1 MMKKKYMAVVFCV
14 AVLLVS
20 VLIKLCSGTSR
31 EEGGSGI
38 ETDVRQILDTMSTE
52 QKIAQMIMPAIRTW
66 DDEDVTDLSAVPALS
81 EALRRHQYGGIILFG
96 SNVKN
101 TDQTVRLI
109 SDLQSNNAKS
119 GDAERAGIIPYLVAA
134 DQEGGSVAR
143 LTMGTRGTGSMAI
156 GATAEKAEEN
166 AKATGRIFGEEL
178 EALGIN
184 VNLGP
189 CIDVIHDLADPGMST
204 RVFSDDPDLAAKLS
218 LAFAEGIG
226 KSEVITTYKHF
237 PGAGDGSDFPTSI
250 NLTLDE
256 LKEEGLSAYAAAI
269 EGGAEMIMSSAVT
282 FPVFDDEYLMADG
295 VTKGYYPA
303 TLSSKIIAGM
313 LREELGFDGVVIT
326 DALEMEQFVTEPD
339 NGQAFFTGDRGT
351 VEHALQ
357 VAEKAINAGCDILLI
372 PTDLNGEE
380 AVRYYDEYIAG
391 IAKLVEEDVISV
403 QRIDESV
410 SRILSMKERHGIL
423 DMDTDGADADQKSGA
438 AAVTVGSASHHA
450 LEGRIA
456 EQAVTLLRDDGVL
469 PLSGRGSYIVIACR
483 TARDNTPVTYA
494 LDQLM
499 TDGVIEGDVRIEN
512 HITGETTGEENAG
525 SVIVI
530 DAYYDTDSGELIYS
544 DELSASI
551 GKADAVIALSA
562 VGAGMEML
570 QDDSPIMQG
579 ITRALSEAHEAGA
592 KFVLLSDNLPV
603 DAARFQEADTI
614 VCAYLS
620 AGFGIDPTART
631 GGSENSGA
639 FNANVPAAIRAIF
652 GAADM
657 PGRLPINIPALEK
670 DKDGRWVY
678 SDRILY
684 ERGFSAVS
692 ED

>member
-1 MMKKKYMAVVFCV
+1 MMKKNYMAVVICL
-14 AVLLVS
+14 ALLLVS
-20 VLIKLCSGTSR
+20 VLASSCSGVTQ
-31 EEGGSGI
+31 EEGASGT

-52 QKIAQMIMPAIRTW
+52 QKVAQMIMPAIRTW
-66 DDEDVTDLSAVPALS
+66 DEEDVTDLSAVPALA

-96 SNVKN
+96 ANVKN
-101 TDQTVRLI
+101 SDQTVRLI

-119 GDAERAGIIPYLVAA
+119 GDAAAAGIIPYLVAA

-156 GATAEKAEEN
+156 GATGENAEEN
-166 AKATGRIFGEEL
+166 AEATGRIFGEEL
-178 EALGIN
+178 QALGIN

-204 RVFSDDPDLAAKLS
+204 RVYSDDPDIAAKLG

-226 KSEVITTYKHF
+226 SSEVITTYKHF
-237 PGAGDGSDFPTSI
+237 PGAGDGSDYPTSI
-250 NLTLDE
+250 YLTLDE
-256 LKEEGLSAYAAAI
+256 LKGEGLSTYAAAI
-269 EGGAEMIMSSAVT
+269 EGG
-282 FPVFDDEYLMADG
+282 DEYLMADG

-303 TLSSKIIAGM
+303 TLSSKIVTGM

-326 DALEMEQFVTEPD
+326 DALEMDQFVTEPD
-339 NGQAFFTGDRGT
+339 NGQAFFTGDKGT
-351 VEHALQ
+351 VEHDLQ

-372 PTDLNGEE
+372 PADLNREE
-380 AVRYYDEYIAG
+380 AVQYYDEYIAG
-391 IAKLVEEDVISV
+391 IVKLVEEDVISME
-403 QRIDESV
+403 RIDASV
-410 SRILSMKERHGIL
+410 YRILS
-423 DMDTDGADADQKSGA
+423 DA
-438 AAVTVGSASHHA
+438 AAVTVGSAGHHT
-450 LEGRIA
+450 LESRIA
-456 EQAVTLLRDDGVL
+456 EQAITLLKDDGVL
-469 PLSGRGSYIVIACR
+469 PLPGRGSHIVIACR
-483 TARDNTPVTYA
+483 TAMDNTPVTYA
-494 LDQLM
+494 LNQLM
-499 TDGVIEGDVRIEN
+499 TDGVIDRDVRIEN
-512 HITGETTGEENAG
+512 HITGETTGEENAE

-530 DAYYDTDSGELIYS
+530 DAYYDIDSGELIYS
-544 DELSASI
+544 DTLSASI
-551 GKADAVIALSA
+551 RNADAVIALSA
-562 VGAGMEML
+562 VGAGMDLL

-579 ITRALSEAHEAGA
+579 VTRALSEAHEAGA

-631 GGSENSGA
+631 SGSENIGA

-657 PGRLPINIPALEK
+657 PGRLPIDIPVLEK
-670 DKDGRWVY
+670 DTDGRWVY

-684 ERGFSAVS
+684 ERGYSAGS

>member
-1 MMKKKYMAVVFCV
+1 MKKKKYMAVVFCM
-14 AVLLVS
+14 AVLIVS
-20 VLIKLCSGTSR
+20 VLSKPCSGASR
-31 EEGGSGI
+31 EKGGPGL
-38 ETDVRQILDTMSTE
+38 ETDVRRILDTLSTE

-66 DDEDVTDLSAVPALS
+66 DEEDVTDLSAVPALA

-96 SNVKN
+96 ANVKN
-101 TDQTVRLI
+101 SDQTVRLI
-109 SDLQSNNAKS
+109 TDLQSNNAKS
-119 GDAERAGIIPYLVAA
+119 GDAAAAGIIPYLVAA

-166 AKATGRIFGEEL
+166 AEATGRTFGEEL
-178 EALGIN
+178 QALGIN

-204 RVFSDDPDLAAKLS
+204 RVYSDDPDIAAKLG

-237 PGAGDGSDFPTSI
+237 PGAGDGSDYPTSI

-269 EGGAEMIMSSAVT
+269 EGGAEMIMTSAVT
-282 FPVFDDEYLMADG
+282 FPAFDDEYLMADG

-303 TLSSKIIAGM
+303 TLSPKIVSGM
-313 LREELGFDGVVIT
+313 LPEELGFDGVVIT
-326 DALEMEQFVTEPD
+326 DALEMDQFVTEPD
-339 NGQAFFTGDRGT
+339 KGQAYFTGDNGT

-372 PTDLNGEE
+372 PTDLNREE
-380 AVRYYDEYIAG
+380 AVLYYDEYIAG
-391 IAKLVEEDVISV
+391 IVKLVEEDVISM

-410 SRILSMKERHGIL
+410 CRILSMKARHGIL
-423 DMDTDGADADQKSGA
+423 DMDTDGADADQKSDA
-438 AAVTVGSASHHA
+438 ASVTVGSDRHHA
-450 LEGRIA
+450 LESRIA
-456 EQAVTLLRDDGVL
+456 EQAVTLLKDDGVL
-469 PLSGRGSYIVIACR
+469 PLPGRGSHIVIACR
-483 TARDNTPVTYA
+483 TALDNTPVTYA

-499 TDGVIEGDVRIEN
+499 SDGVIDRDVRIEN
-512 HITGETTGEENAG
+512 HITGETSGDDNAG

-530 DAYYDTDSGELIYS
+530 DDYYDSGSGELVYS

-551 GKADAVIALSA
+551 GNADAVIALSA
-562 VGAGMEML
+562 VGAGMDLL

-579 ITRALSEAHEAGA
+579 VIRALSEAHEAGA

-631 GGSENSGA
+631 SGSNNIGA

-657 PGRLPINIPALEK
+657 PGRLPIGIPALEK

-684 ERGFSAVS
+684 QRGFSAAS
-692 ED
+692 EE